1 MIREGENDSSR
12 TRTLREKQSTNASHR
27 KQKLTQRKERQN
39 KQVEIP
45 NKFYLQDKE
54 FGSQNVTNDAK

>member
-1 MIREGENDSSR
+1 MTRAARELFAKSKVQTHRIANKNSR
-12 TRTLREKQSTNASHR
+12 SAR
-27 KQKLTQRKERQN
+27 KRQN

>member
-1 MIREGENDSSR
+1 M
-12 TRTLREKQSTNASHR
+12 
-27 KQKLTQRKERQN
+27 QRKERQN

-54 FGSQNVTNDAK
+54 FGSQNVTKDAKQRLKSRQIKAKIV